1 MTKPLKLITALGSP
15 TLVLELIDFLSN
27 SKQYRYNEESSAIRE
42 IFSRHMLIELHLICT
57 AASLKILPT
66 LKETLAQEYP
76 EITICSHAITCDDI
90 SCNGDDEGMRKVV
103 YDTVELL
110 SVDDLVIASGGRKT
124 ITNRLI
130 EAGLLYGCTGYLT
143 ITAPDGIEKT
153 PDIRQQTL
161 DFNVLWIPTR
171 RFSEERRTR
180 IIKDELGDNFR
191 SLYLLPLA
199 IINHLRNDRI
209 GVDQKQVDADLA
221 WLQRLPKADLHCHL
235 GGAYDSELLRE
246 LAARLLDDLNIT
258 EERQTAIRA
267 AIEAITG
274 KSCHELNAHDLRKI
288 RDSKAGKLIVHG
300 LQNLECL
307 WRDQTEPAHIR
318 AAVLIS
324 GLTVE
329 QIEEISRDGRIPGEW
344 LRDLDWYMACGDL
357 GGSALLQTESNLRL
371 ALRWLMSEAVQEN
384 NSFMEIRFS
393 PDNYTRAGLTIPQVI
408 NILLNAAHEFM
419 AEHKDFHVN
428 FLIMA
433 TRHKE
438 TAAMTAH
445 VAAAVTFGNPSGHDA
460 APHITGFDLAGQE
473 EGNDPAQFQNIF
485 MPLHHHFINITI
497 HAGEMA
503 EDDKIWQAIYLLHA
517 RRIGH
522 GLKLINNRKMMGYVR
537 DHSIAIEMCP
547 SSNIQTNGFRRFDR
561 MEKGDTYPLKE
572 YLDFSLTV
580 TINTDNRGI
589 SATTLSNEYLEA
601 ARMTEG
607 GLSRW
612 ELLRLVKN
620 GFKAAFLPKD
630 EKDRLLKR
638 IDEEVF
644 TLILNDFFPER
655 KNDEYR

>member
-1 MTKPLKLITALGSP
+1 MERPLKLITALGNPS
-15 TLVLELIDFLSN
+15 LVLELIDFLSN

-42 IFSRHMLIELHLICT
+42 IFCHHALFELHLICT
-57 AASLKILPT
+57 VASLKNLAS
-66 LKETLAQEYP
+66 LKEILAKEYP
-76 EITICSHAITCDDI
+76 SIIICPHAISCDDI
-90 SCNGDDEGMRKVV
+90 SCNGDDESMRKTV

-110 SVDDLVIASGGRKT
+110 SAEDLVIASGGRKT

-130 EAGLLYGCTGYLT
+130 EAGLLYGCMGYLT
-143 ITAPDGIEKT
+143 ITAPDGKERA
-153 PDIRQQTL
+153 PNIRQQTL

-199 IINHLRNDRI
+199 IIKHLHNDRI
-209 GVDQKQVDADLA
+209 GIDQKQVDADLS

-235 GGAYDSELLRE
+235 GGAYDAGLLKE
-246 LAARLLDDLNIT
+246 MAAKLLDDLSIT
-258 EERQTAIRA
+258 GDRQA
-267 AIEAITG
+267 AIHAGIETITG
-274 KSCHELNAHDLRKI
+274 KSCHELTAHDLRQI
-288 RDSKAGKLIVHG
+288 RDSRAGKSIVHA

-318 AAVLIS
+318 AAVLIN
-324 GLTVE
+324 GLSVE
-329 QIEEISRDGRIPGEW
+329 QIEEISRDGHAPGEW
-344 LRDLDWYMACGDL
+344 PRDLDWYMACGDL
-357 GGSALLQTESNLRL
+357 GGSTLLQTKGNLRL

-393 PDNYTRAGLTIPQVI
+393 PDNYTRAGLSIPQVI
-408 NILLNAAHEFM
+408 ETLLNAAHEFM
-419 AEHKDFHVN
+419 EEHNGFHVN

-473 EGNDPAQFQNIF
+473 KDNDPILFQDIF
-485 MPLHHHFINITI
+485 LPLHHHFMNITI

-522 GLKLINNRKMMGYVR
+522 GLKLINNKKMMGYVR

-561 MEKGDTYPLKE
+561 VEEGDTYPLKH
-572 YLDFSLTV
+572 YLDYSLTV

-612 ELLRLVKN
+612 EILRLVKN

-638 IDEEVF
+638 IDEEIFSLV
-644 TLILNDFFPER
+644 LDDFFPE
-655 KNDEYR
+655 EQS